1 MTGKN
6 ATPLVGWHPPADLAG
21 RLRAEVEERGGGR
34 GVQSAILT
42 EALSKWLDDNEQAQE
57 TLG

>member
-6 ATPLVGWHPPADLAG
+6 KTPTVGWHPPADVVS
-21 RLRAEVEERGGGR
+21 RLRAQVEKRGGGR

-42 EALSKWLDDNEQAQE
+42 QALSEWLDRNENSEEQK
-57 TLG
+57 